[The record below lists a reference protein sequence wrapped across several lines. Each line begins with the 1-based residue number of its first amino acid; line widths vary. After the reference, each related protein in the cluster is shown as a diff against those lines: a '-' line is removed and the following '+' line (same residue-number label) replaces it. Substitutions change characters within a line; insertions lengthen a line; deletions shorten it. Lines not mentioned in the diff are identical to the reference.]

1 MCVFALW
8 VIGTLPMTAVFLIDD
23 AFVISEYM
31 QFLTYALGVSS
42 GLSIAVLLPLA
53 LLGEVLAKRTKHT
66 IWIFPAFLCL
76 CAVTLLMIRSI
87 LLKSLLDAI
96 LSWSGLI
103 ALVSILFVLYWA
115 VLWAEKA
122 ALQYWWKFREQRRG

>member
-8 VIGTLPMTAVFLIDD
+8 VLGTLPMTTVFLIDD
-23 AFVISEYM
+23 AFVMSEYV
-31 QFLTYALGVSS
+31 QFLTYALGVAF

-53 LLGEVLAKRTKHT
+53 LLGEVLAKRNKHT
-66 IWIFPAFLCL
+66 IWIFPTFLCL
-76 CAVTLLMIRSI
+76 CAVTLLMIHSI

-96 LSWSGLI
+96 LSWSGLV
-103 ALVSILFVLYWA
+103 ALISVVFVLYWA

-122 ALQYWWKFREQRRG
+122 ALVCWWKFREGRHG